1 VPESRGE
8 AFKNSLSGV
17 HVTGAV
23 KPGFF
28 DKYDDPIKV
37 LGQLQIKTRDMA
49 VDMFSNSGAS
59 PEQLKGLNKVVLH
72 TEDTLSPG
80 TKAAYTKADSAIHVN
95 LNGKDVSTAV
105 THEIGHHVNDHN
117 TPSELHE
124 QGHKASKIF
133 STIGRYEAESD
144 HFSNPNSA
152 AKNTYVHAA
161 THHLTGECT
170 KDHGSYSHES
180 LTMLGQG
187 YLDRMKTINPGI
199 HRQLTGGDSN
209 GN

>member
-1 VPESRGE
+1 VSESRDQ
-8 AFKNSLSGV
+8 AFKNALTGV

-23 KPGFF
+23 KQGFF

-37 LGQLQIKTRDMA
+37 LGELQTKTRDMA

-59 PEQLKGLNKVVLH
+59 PDQLKGLNKVVLH

-95 LNGKDVSTAV
+95 LNGRNVSTAV
-105 THEIGHHVNDHN
+105 THEIGHHVNDHS

-124 QGHKASKIF
+124 QGHND
-133 STIGRYEAESD
+133 STILGTVGGYEAESD
-144 HFSNPNSA
+144 HFSSPNSA

-161 THHLTGECT
+161 TQHVTGECT
-170 KDHGSYSHES
+170 KDHGSYSHKN
-180 LTMLGQG
+180 LTILGQG

-199 HRQLTGGDSN
+199 HKQLTGGDSD